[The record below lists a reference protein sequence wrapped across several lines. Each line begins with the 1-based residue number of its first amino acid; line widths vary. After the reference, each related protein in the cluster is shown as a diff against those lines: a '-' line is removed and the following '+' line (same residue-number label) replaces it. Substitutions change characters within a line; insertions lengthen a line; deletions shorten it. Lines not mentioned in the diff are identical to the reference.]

1 MSPRSRLTV
10 TATVLALLLPA
21 APPAVAAPAVTGAMS
36 HFDLA
41 RKDCVGTARNT
52 TSKVWYTVADGV
64 LSDVY
69 EPTVD
74 TTNVQTL
81 QFVVTD
87 GRTFTDLQSRDTTY
101 RAVADRTGMVCTVT
115 STARSGRYRLVTTY
129 LTDPA
134 RDSVVIRTRLRALRG
149 SARDL
154 ALYVRIDP
162 TVGGNGGGGDP
173 AAGGNAG
180 ADQATLAAGALVS
193 WDTNTVTAAANR
205 DYAVPTYL
213 ALRADRP
220 FPRATSGYAGDPSD
234 GLVQLDRYRALTAV
248 RRDAPNGNVT
258 QTALLDTSRGDA
270 VLALGFG
277 RTRAAAVRTAGATL
291 RRGPDALQAEYV
303 RGWDRYDAALR
314 PPPASLPGVGRGE
327 LARLG
332 AAYRLGINVVKASE
346 DKTFPGAIAAGLGS
360 PWGQAVPA
368 GLAQNGRAPYFGSYR
383 EVFARDLYEAFTAL
397 LVAGDL
403 PTARAATRFL
413 FERQQ
418 LPDGRMPRNS
428 LPNGRAAPDTG
439 GDQLDETAYPLLMA
453 WQAGLGGDAAL
464 YRDHLRPAADF
475 LVAHGPAFGV
485 ERWEEQ
491 PGYSPS
497 TIAAEIAGLV
507 AAGEIAARHGDAARA
522 GTYRATA
529 DAYRRAVKAW
539 TVTTSGPYTPGRYF
553 LRLSK
558 TGDPNA
564 AITYDLGNGGP
575 TADQR
580 AVTDGGFQEL
590 TRLGILSADDPDVVA
605 SLRVVDATIRRST
618 PRGPGFYR
626 YGTGGPGTED
636 GYGDCHVPDPTGCAP
651 EGKPWPGGT
660 GDQVGHGSGHLWAV
674 LAGERAEQELQLGH
688 GETAVALLRAM
699 YAYGSG
705 VGLLPEQNWE
715 NAAVPPDPY
724 GTDPTTAS
732 IGFRPG
738 GPAGSAAPLTWAQA
752 QVVRL
757 LLDLGAGRVLEQPAI
772 VRDRYVGPAGP
783 SRRR

>member
-1 MSPRSRLTV
+1 MRAVPGV
-10 TATVLALLLPA
+10 TALVLALGVVVAVPA
-21 APPAVAAPAVTGAMS
+21 EAVPAGAPGAMS

-52 TSKVWYTVADGV
+52 TSKVWYTVAAGV

-74 TTNVQTL
+74 TTNVETL

-87 GRTFTDLQSRDTTY
+87 GRTFTDLQSRDMTY
-101 RAVADRTGMVCTVT
+101 TVAADRTGMVCTVT

-134 RDSVVIRTRLRALRG
+134 RDSVVIRTALRALRG

-154 ALYVRIDP
+154 RLYVRIDP

-180 ADQATLAAGALVS
+180 ADSATVTSDGTLLSG
-193 WDTNTVTAAANR
+193 DTNTVTAAVNR

-213 ALRADRP
+213 ALRADRS
-220 FPRATSGYAGDPSD
+220 FRQASSGYAGTAGD
-234 GLVQLDRYRALTAV
+234 GLVQLDRDRALTTV
-248 RRDAPNGNVT
+248 TRDAPDGNVT
-258 QTALLDTSRGDA
+258 QTALLDPVRGQA
-270 VLALGFG
+270 TLALGFG
-277 RTRAAAVRTAGATL
+277 RSQTAALRTVGATL
-291 RRGPDALQAEYV
+291 GRNAADLQAEYV
-303 RGWDRYDAALR
+303 RGWDAYDRGLR
-314 PPPASLPGVGRGE
+314 TPPASLPGVGAAE
-327 LARLG
+327 LGRLR
-332 AAYRLGINVVKASE
+332 AAYWLGLHVVKASE
-346 DKTFPGAIAAGLGS
+346 DKTFPGAVAAGLGS

-368 GLAQNGRAPYFGSYR
+368 GLAQNGLAPYFGSYR

-403 PTARAATRFL
+403 RTARAATRFL

-428 LPNGRAAPDTG
+428 LANGRAAPDTG
-439 GDQLDETAYPLLMA
+439 GDQLDETAYPVLMA

-464 YRDHLRPAADF
+464 YRDHVRAAADF

-522 GTYRATA
+522 DTYRATA

-539 TVTTSGPYTPGRYF
+539 TVTTSGPYAPGRYF

-564 AITYDLGNGGP
+564 AIDYNLGNGGP

-590 TRLGILSADDPDVVA
+590 TRLGILPADDPDVVA

-626 YGTGGPGTED
+626 YGTGQPGTED
-636 GYGDCHVPDPTGCAP
+636 GYGDCHVPDPTDCAP
-651 EGKPWPGGT
+651 EGKPWPGG
-660 GDQVGHGSGHLWAV
+660 DPAQVNHGSGHLWAV
-674 LAGERAEQELQLGH
+674 LAGERAEQELQLGNR
-688 GETAVALLRAM
+688 GGATELLRAM
-699 YAYGSG
+699 HAYGSG
-705 VGLLPEQNWE
+705 VGLVPEQNWE

-724 GTDPTTAS
+724 RTDPGTAS
-732 IGFRPG
+732 IGFVPG

-752 QVVRL
+752 QAVRL
-757 LLDLGAGRVLEQPAI
+757 LLDLGAGRVLEQPAV
-772 VRDRYVGPAGP
+772 VRARYLGGRA
-783 SRRR
+783 R

>member
-1 MSPRSRLTV
+1 MWSRLGV
-10 TATVLALLLPA
+10 TALVLTAAVALPA
-21 APPAVAAPAVTGAMS
+21 PSPADAAEGAPGAMS
-36 HFDLA
+36 HFDPA

-52 TSKVWYTVADGV
+52 TSKVWYTVANGA

-74 TTNVQTL
+74 TTNVETL

-101 RAVADRTGMVCTVT
+101 TVAADRTGMVCTVT

-134 RDSVVIRTRLRALRG
+134 RDSVVIRTGLRALRG

-154 ALYVRIDP
+154 RLYVRIDP

-180 ADQATLAAGALVS
+180 ADDATVAGGALVS
-193 WDTNTVTAAANR
+193 WDTNTTGAAVNR

-220 FPRATSGYAGDPSD
+220 FRQATSGYAGSPSD
-234 GLVQLDRYRALTAV
+234 GLVQLDRDRALTSPA
-248 RRDAPNGNVT
+248 RDAAAGNVT
-258 QTALLDTSRGDA
+258 QTALLDPSGGRAT
-270 VLALGFG
+270 LALGFG
-277 RTRAAAVRTAGATL
+277 RTMTAAMRTAAATL
-291 RRGPDALQAEYV
+291 ARDPAVLRADYV
-303 RGWDRYDAALR
+303 RGWDGYDRGLR
-314 PPPASLPGVGRGE
+314 PPPTSLAGVGAAE
-327 LARLG
+327 LRRLG
-332 AAYRLGINVVKASE
+332 AAYRLGIHVVKASE
-346 DKTFPGAIAAGLGS
+346 DKTFPGAIAAALGS

-368 GLAQNGRAPYFGSYR
+368 GLAQNGLAPYFGSYR

-403 PTARAATRFL
+403 STARAATRFL

-428 LPNGRAAPDTG
+428 LPNGKAAPDTG

-464 YRDHLRPAADF
+464 YRDHVRPAADF
-475 LVAHGPAFGV
+475 VIAHGPAFGV

-507 AAGEIAARHGDAARA
+507 AAGAIADRHGDRARA
-522 GTYRATA
+522 ATYRATA
-529 DAYRRAVKAW
+529 DAFRRSVKAW
-539 TVTTSGPYTPGRYF
+539 TVTTTGPYAPGRYF

-558 TGDPNA
+558 TGDPDA
-564 AITYDLGNGGP
+564 PTTYDLGNGGP
-575 TADQR
+575 TVDQR
-580 AVTDGGFQEL
+580 AVVDGGFQEL
-590 TRLGILSADDPDVVA
+590 TRLGILAAGDPDVVA
-605 SLRVVDATIRRST
+605 SLRVVDATIGRGT
-618 PRGPGFYR
+618 PRGRGFYR
-626 YGTGGPGTED
+626 YGTGAPGTED
-636 GYGDCHVPDPTGCAP
+636 GYGDCHVPDPTDCAP
-651 EGKPWPGGT
+651 EGKPWPGG
-660 GDQVGHGSGHLWAV
+660 DPAQVNHGSGHLWAV

-688 GETAVALLRAM
+688 PAAAVDLLRAM
-699 YAYGSG
+699 HAYGAG
-705 VGLLPEQNWE
+705 VGLVPEQNWE
-715 NAAVPPDPY
+715 NPAIPPDPY
-724 GTDPTTAS
+724 ATDPASAS
-732 IGFRPG
+732 IGFVPG

-752 QVVRL
+752 QSVRL
-757 LLDLGAGRVLEQPAI
+757 LLDLGAGRVLEQPEI
-772 VRDRYVGPAGP
+772 VRARYLG
-783 SRRR
+783 